1 VVTTTD
7 QMTGAR
13 GTQPLKILGTRRRFG
28 QSLVFGQNI
37 IPDSPG
43 QIRVGDPVDITEYA
57 P

>member
-1 VVTTTD
+1 
-7 QMTGAR
+7 MTGAR